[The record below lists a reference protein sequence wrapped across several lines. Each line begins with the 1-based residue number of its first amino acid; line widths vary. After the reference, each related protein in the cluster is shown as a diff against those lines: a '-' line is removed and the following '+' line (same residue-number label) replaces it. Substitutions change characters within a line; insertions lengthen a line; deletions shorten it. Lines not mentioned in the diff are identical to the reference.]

1 MVERDECDGNLEK
14 DVKMMNVLTIIFVVA
29 GHNVERKL
37 HFPSTEACLV
47 AQRALN
53 HSEDVP
59 SEQPDEERIIYHC
72 DFN

>member
-1 MVERDECDGNLEK
+1 
-14 DVKMMNVLTIIFVVA
+14 MMNVLTIIFIVA

-37 HFPSTEACLV
+37 HFSSAEECLL

-53 HSEDVP
+53 HSKDVP
-59 SEQPDEERIIYHC
+59 SEQPDQDRVIYRC

>member
-1 MVERDECDGNLEK
+1 MT
-14 DVKMMNVLTIIFVVA
+14 MMNVLTIIFMVS

-37 HFPSTEACLV
+37 YFSSTEECLV

-53 HSEDVP
+53 HSKDVP
-59 SEQPDEERIIYHC
+59 SEQPDQERVIFRC